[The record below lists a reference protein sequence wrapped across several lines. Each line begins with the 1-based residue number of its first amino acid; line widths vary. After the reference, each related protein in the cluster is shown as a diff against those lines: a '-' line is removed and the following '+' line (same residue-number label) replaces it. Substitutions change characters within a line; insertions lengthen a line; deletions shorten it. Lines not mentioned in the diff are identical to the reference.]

1 MSNTIAIRQRPIFG
15 KKRKPA
21 RTWALPML
29 LSIPLLAA
37 ALYFGNI
44 APATPAVAG
53 PPPLGC
59 DLSQHH
65 AAGHG
70 PADTAREA
78 CHS

>member
-15 KKRKPA
+15 KKRRPA
-21 RTWALPML
+21 RSWALPML
-29 LSIPLLAA
+29 ISIPLLAA

-53 PPPLGC
+53 PPPAAC
-59 DLSQHH
+59 DFTPHH

-70 PADTAREA
+70 QADTAPEA
-78 CHS
+78 CRS

>member
-1 MSNTIAIRQRPIFG
+1 MSHTIAIRTRPIFG
-15 KKRKPA
+15 KKRRPA

-53 PPPLGC
+53 PPPLAC
-59 DLSQHH
+59 DITPHH
-65 AAGHG
+65 AAGHAQADAA
-70 PADTAREA
+70 PAA
-78 CHS
+78 CRS